1 MFRIFKYHIRHAHEL
16 LVSHINVQVLVL
28 EGGEPARDDGKVC
41 PLDHRLGVL
50 MIVQISTI
58 ETKLSGK
65 IQIMNRVSCTFG
77 QQ

>member
-16 LVSHINVQVLVL
+16 LVSHINVQVLVR
-28 EGGEPARDDGKVC
+28 EGVEPARDDGKVC